1 MLSSKYK
8 KLLKFNLQLRN
19 CFVGGGELENVEI
32 VLQLEVQRD
41 VFSAEEI
48 IYGAAALI
56 RADNAGNAAI
66 TQRLPDGGRKTLA
79 AQCEFIGQ
87 RASVLADSLL
97 AFQRAGC
104 GYHRQP

>member
-8 KLLKFNLQLRN
+8 KLLKFNLQPRN
-19 CFVGGGELENVEI
+19 GFVGGGELENVEI
-32 VLQLEVQRD
+32 VLQLEVQGD
-41 VFSAEEI
+41 VFRAEEI

>member
-8 KLLKFNLQLRN
+8 KLLKFNLQSRN
-19 CFVGGGELENVEI
+19 GFVGGGELEKVEI
-32 VLQLEVQRD
+32 VLQLEVQGD
-41 VFSAEEI
+41 VFSAKEI
-48 IYGAAALI
+48 IYGATALI

-79 AQCEFIGQ
+79 AQCEFKGQ

>member
-1 MLSSKYK
+1 MLSSKYT

-19 CFVGGGELENVEI
+19 GFVGGGELEKVEI
-32 VLQLEVQRD
+32 VLQLEVQGD
-41 VFSAEEI
+41 VFSAKEI
-48 IYGAAALI
+48 IYGATALI

-79 AQCEFIGQ
+79 AQCEFKGQ